1 MVFNLSNIF
10 VIVGTL
16 YKLFIFILL
25 KFYKKKNKGSFF
37 IIAILQKAD
46 LTQMSAKKV
55 RVQLEEK
62 LSCSLINRKKEID
75 TLVMEFVNAKNEKDV
90 KSESESSD
98 NEVAVEDIKPKKTA
112 PKRKAKE
119 LSESEPELERSTRNT
134 RTRAKPKKV
143 KRKNKTEGEID
154 GVPKVFLFYLIFDFI
169 EIYQFVTYS
178 R

>member
-1 MVFNLSNIF
+1 
-10 VIVGTL
+10 
-16 YKLFIFILL
+16 
-25 KFYKKKNKGSFF
+25 
-37 IIAILQKAD
+37 
-46 LTQMSAKKV
+46 MSAKKV

-169 EIYQFVTYS
+169 EIYQFVTFS